1 MKTADRR
8 QELREK
14 LLEAAERTISRRGLA
29 ALRAR
34 DLAKEVGCALG
45 AIYNVF
51 PDLDSLIFEVNSRT
65 LTAIERHFQK
75 LVAANDERS
84 PSRAAAIANL
94 DRLAYGYL
102 EFAAKNQLRWRAL
115 FDHRMEEGHKI
126 PKWYRDRQRILFSLV
141 ETPLSTLRPELND
154 EERATFARTM
164 FAAIHG
170 VVSLGL
176 DQKLMPLPL
185 AVLRQQLSEIFDTLG
200 AGLAPQ
206 KTPRSPG
213 KQAGP

>member
-14 LLEAAERTISRRGLA
+14 LLDAAERTITRRGLA

-45 AIYNVF
+45 AIYNVY
-51 PDLDSLIFEVNSRT
+51 PDLDALIFEVNART
-65 LTAIERHFQK
+65 LTAVERHFGK
-75 LVAANDERS
+75 LAVEIGRSGVKSRSAA
-84 PSRAAAIANL
+84 L
-94 DRLAYGYL
+94 DSFGRLARGYL
-102 EFAAKNQLRWRAL
+102 EFAIKNRLRWRAL
-115 FDHRMEEGHKI
+115 FDHRMEEGHKV
-126 PKWYRDRQRILFSLV
+126 PTWYRERQKVLFSLV
-141 ETPLSTLRPELND
+141 EAPLATLRPDLNE

-176 DQKLMPLPL
+176 DQKLMPMPP
-185 AVLRQQLSEIFDTLG
+185 AVLRAQLSEIFGTLG
-200 AGLAPQ
+200 AGLAA
-206 KTPRSPG
+206 PG
-213 KQAGP
+213 

>member
-1 MKTADRR
+1 MSIKTADRR

-14 LLEAAERTISRRGLA
+14 LLDAAERTISRRGLA

-51 PDLDSLIFEVNSRT
+51 PDLDALIFEVNART

-75 LVAANDERS
+75 LAAGENGRNA
-84 PSRAAAIANL
+84 SRAAALESL

-102 EFAAKNQLRWRAL
+102 EYAAKNQLRWRAL

-126 PKWYRDRQRILFSLV
+126 PKWYRDRQRVLFSLV
-141 ETPLSTLRPELND
+141 EAPLETLRPELTD
-154 EERATFARTM
+154 DERATFARTI

-176 DQKLMPLPL
+176 DQKLMPMPLP
-185 AVLRQQLSEIFDTLG
+185 VLRRELSEIFDTLG
-200 AGLAPQ
+200 AGLAARKPS
-206 KTPRSPG
+206 RS
-213 KQAGP
+213 

>member
-14 LLEAAERTISRRGLA
+14 LLDAAERTISRRGLA
-29 ALRAR
+29 ALRVR

-126 PKWYRDRQRILFSLV
+126 PKWYRDRQRILFGESHV
-141 ETPLSTLRPELND
+141 PAI
-154 EERATFARTM
+154 ERLPGGSHR
-164 FAAIHG
+164 HG
-170 VVSLGL
+170 
-176 DQKLMPLPL
+176 
-185 AVLRQQLSEIFDTLG
+185 
-200 AGLAPQ
+200 
-206 KTPRSPG
+206 
-213 KQAGP
+213 